1 MRYAN
6 ITQVDRFQ
14 LPASHPHLAMI
25 TIDPADWHRF
35 QQLGEDNPA
44 VLILGHNDPADGHM
58 IVYTACAS
66 QETLRRLED
75 GWG

>member
-14 LPASHPHLAMI
+14 LPASHPYLAEVVL
-25 TIDPADWHRF
+25 DPADWCRF
-35 QQLGEDNPA
+35 QSLFADEPA
-44 VLILGHNDPADGHM
+44 VRLLGYDDPADGHM

-66 QETLRRLED
+66 RETRRRLED